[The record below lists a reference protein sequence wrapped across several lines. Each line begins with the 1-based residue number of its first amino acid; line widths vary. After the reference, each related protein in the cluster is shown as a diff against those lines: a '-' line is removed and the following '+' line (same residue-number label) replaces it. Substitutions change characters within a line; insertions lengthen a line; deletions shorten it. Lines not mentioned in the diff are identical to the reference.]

1 MILERKL
8 NKLKK
13 SPKLLEALSEKRADC
28 LRSFL
33 LDDPLTASNQST
45 TFQTNQNHEEFRLNE
60 QCTAD
65 SDTVAQNLYRHLQPK
80 QAVTFGERVHFI
92 KHDHLAQLHD
102 SSN

>member
-1 MILERKL
+1 M
-8 NKLKK
+8 
-13 SPKLLEALSEKRADC
+13 EALSEKRADC

-33 LDDPLTASNQST
+33 LDDSSTVNQSLT
-45 TFQTNQNHEEFRLNE
+45 IFQTNRNHEDFQLNE

-80 QAVTFGERVHFI
+80 QAVTFGERVHLI

-102 SSN
+102 SQ